1 MLSIIIQMF
10 ISSVYKGGGVAFE
23 RDFHTFVTGD
33 NRFIISPKSDKVL
46 SNEFCDKLEELAS
59 GMNFVP
65 VYAVASNF
73 QDMSPEEAQGIFR
86 DFMEENLAEFG
97 SELSLVANCALIDV
111 TAVALKKDS
120 DKGQEIIRIFK
131 SADFLVNFRIQFE
144 DETFYQI
151 AEAGS
156 GIEPTHKIELA
167 TGKPERNIKINDD
180 DITDL
185 KIALG
190 SAETIDDF
198 IAMM

>member
-1 MLSIIIQMF
+1 MF

-33 NRFIISPKSDKVL
+33 NRFIITPKSDKVL
-46 SNEFCDKLEELAS
+46 SNEFCEKLEELAS

-73 QDMSPEEAQGIFR
+73 PNMSQEEAQEVFR
-86 DFMEENLAEFG
+86 DYMQENLSEFG
-97 SELSLVANCALIDV
+97 NDIALVASFALIDMTV
-111 TAVALKKDS
+111 PTIKKDS
-120 DKGQEIIRIFK
+120 DKGKELLQILK
-131 SADFLVNFRIQFE
+131 GADFLVNYRIQFE

-156 GIEPTHKIELA
+156 EIEPTHKIELA

-180 DITDL
+180 DILNL

-198 IAMM
+198 IEMM